1 MQRVIDINRLTGIII
16 DAAVQIHRELGPG
29 LLESVYEV
37 LLAHDLTQRGVLV
50 ERQKR
55 ISFMHRGILFEEA
68 FRVDLLVGNAVIV
81 EVKAQ
86 EKLAPVHERQLQ
98 TYLKITDYRVG

>member
-1 MQRVIDINRLTGIII
+1 MQRVIDINRITGIIV
-16 DAAVQIHRELGPG
+16 DAALLIHRELGPG

-37 LLAHDLTQRGVLV
+37 LLAHDLVQRGIFV

-86 EKLAPVHERQLQ
+86 ESWHPSTSASFKH
-98 TYLKITDYRVG
+98 T